1 MADDDQATAT
11 PAPSPAGMD
20 QATIDQY
27 LALLRQGPPNI
38 QPDQTPVDDSGF
50 WGGFRHVTGILGEAL
65 GGGKGTPGYAALS
78 PSEREAAGIKALGD
92 FGTSLMAASRYQPGQ
107 TIFSNLA
114 QGFQGAE
121 RSYRGT
127 EQDAAGMLAAR
138 QAYAADQQANQLA
151 RIKEAIPLLTLQ
163 GQIQRAQA
171 AAKLAGGG
179 AQTPG
184 GGGSIAT
191 GGSISVPPDYLPFY
205 QEASARTGIPAEVLM
220 AQHAQESGFNPGAT
234 GAAGEIGIG
243 QISPKTATDPGYGMT
258 GLKNPDVLRDPRT
271 NINFAAD
278 YLAARAKAAGADFS
292 TPEGIAKALK
302 AYNGGGDPNYVQN
315 VTRYLPAMK
324 TALAPPAAPGAAPGR
339 TAAATPPPPNAGPLP
354 VPPIPPANPPPVV
367 PPVAPPVQTAGPGAG
382 NAPVMPPDY
391 TPPQPGA
398 VVRPAEG
405 GANPTTPPAQTPQ
418 FPDIVAGGATFR
430 HPGTS
435 ADFQAKEYAPPPA
448 TEDLNPNLSPQTL
461 AGFNVRRQALQ
472 LAQQQAQFLNPPD
485 IPKALIDIKAKQ
497 ADLEAEA
504 QNAAQAK
511 AQSAAEKL
519 STYNAAQRKEIQTRY
534 DNQISAYN
542 AAATAQQASA
552 NKIAE
557 ASAQSGFDINKAGQQ
572 VAYNTDQDTLKDLAT
587 RAGASQA
594 ISPQLQQLGV
604 VMKGALPPGFV
615 ASLVNAH
622 PGITPFL
629 TAAGAITPEQAND
642 TQLMLGMTNYLSTQL
657 RPTGS
662 GRLNL
667 PEIDAF
673 KSVLPTLLQQPG
685 GRVRALAFLQNL
697 NDRVPEERQFANQ
710 YFRRVNPA
718 TGQPAYNL
726 DGLPAALAA
735 PRQID
740 PRTGVNT
747 GGLGPVVPPM
757 PPLSTF
763 VPPMSGDPSLD
774 APDARAATARA
785 ASRDWIAKNVEVG
798 RPYMG
803 WDYPTNPKTNQ
814 PDKTKPPELQIK
826 VREN

>member
-1 MADDDQATAT
+1 MRPDVLSAVATGLQGAQESLGLDQRLAGAQAATAFE
-11 PAPSPAGMD
+11 
-20 QATIDQY
+20 QN
-27 LALLRQGPPNI
+27 RQ
-38 QPDQTPVDDSGF
+38 QQ
-50 WGGFRHVTGILGEAL
+50 
-65 GGGKGTPGYAALS
+65 
-78 PSEREAAGIKALGD
+78 
-92 FGTSLMAASRYQPGQ
+92 
-107 TIFSNLA
+107 
-114 QGFQGAE
+114 
-121 RSYRGT
+121 
-127 EQDAAGMLAAR
+127 QDK
-138 QAYAADQQANQLA
+138 LA
-151 RIKEAIPLLTLQ
+151 RIKEALPLLTLQ

-171 AAKLAGGG
+171 AAKLAAGGG
-179 AQTPG
+179 QTPG

-324 TALAPPAAPGAAPGR
+324 TALAPPAAPGAPGR
-339 TAAATPPPPNAGPLP
+339 TAAATPPPPNAAPPPGPLP

-472 LAQQQAQFLNPPD
+472 LAQQQAQTLEPTQVA
-485 IPKALIDIKAKQ
+485 KALMDVKAKQ

-604 VMKGALPPGFV
+604 VMKGALQPGFV

-622 PGITPFL
+622 PGVTPFL
-629 TAAGAITPEQAND
+629 TAAGAITPEQATD

-657 RPTGS
+657 RPVGTGK
-662 GRLNL
+662 LNI
-667 PEIDAF
+667 PEMDAF
-673 KSVLPTLLQQPG
+673 KSVLQTLMHPPG
-685 GRVRALAFLQNL
+685 GRVWALAFLQNI
-697 NDRVPEERQFANQ
+697 NDRVPEERQFAAQ
-710 YFRRVNPA
+710 YFKRLNQA
-718 TGQPAYNL
+718 GQPAYNL
-726 DGLPAALAA
+726 DGLANAMSA

-747 GGLGPVVPPM
+747 GGLGPIVPPM

-763 VPPMSGDPSLD
+763 APAPSSDPG
-774 APDARAATARA
+774 ARTLTPREPRHETG
-785 ASRDWIAKNVEVG
+785 SPRTWKWG
-798 RPYMG
+798 GYT
-803 WDYPTNPKTNQ
+803 WDGTTP
-814 PDKTKPPELQIK
+814 
-826 VREN
+826 